1 MKRIHISSLIVIGAV
16 TTFLSSR
23 APAAQPAESK
33 PSAPSKDFAC
43 GAKDNP
49 CPMQKWM
56 KANMAP
62 AAANGDGAALN
73 TALTY
78 VAGHVPPGFDK
89 WAGIATEGAAAAKKG
104 DIDAAK
110 KSCKTCH
117 DLYKTKYKEDMRDRA
132 F

>member
-1 MKRIHISSLIVIGAV
+1 MKRLHISSLIVIGAV

-23 APAAQPAESK
+23 APAAQPSDAA

-43 GAKDNP
+43 GSKENP

-62 AAANGDGAALN
+62 AAANGDAAALAK
-73 TALTY
+73 ALEY
-78 VAGHVPPGFDK
+78 VASHAPPGLDK
-89 WAGIATEGAAAAKKG
+89 WTSIATEGAAAAKKN
-104 DIDAAK
+104 DIDGAK

-117 DLYKTKYKEDMRDRA
+117 DAYKNKYKEEMRDRA

>member
-1 MKRIHISSLIVIGAV
+1 MKRLHISSLIVIGAV
-16 TTFLSSR
+16 TTFFSTR
-23 APAAQPAESK
+23 APAAQPSDAA
-33 PSAPSKDFAC
+33 PSAPSKEFAC

-62 AAANGDGAALN
+62 AAASGDAAALG
-73 TALTY
+73 TALGY
-78 VAGHVPPGFDK
+78 VASHAPPGFEK
-89 WAGIATEGAAAAKKG
+89 WAGIANDGKAAAAKG
-104 DIDAAK
+104 DVDGAK

-117 DLYKTKYKEDMRDRA
+117 DLYKAKYKEDMRDRP